1 MIFLTIFD
9 NIKSW
14 IDQYANWYTFLG
26 LIVGII
32 GLVLTIYFSK
42 KQAKNA
48 KLKPDE
54 DTRDESDEAYL
65 GVSVRVNHT
74 TRNFVGYG
82 ASCGKV
88 IQAGNFKANYEVEAE
103 LTIIIQNESPSTIYK
118 VDVSYIPNSY
128 SKRYTLV
135 DSRQNKLQ
143 PLEGNKHIELILR
156 IKNDYY
162 DMYAHDVD
170 KDIRELYKVGKDIS
184 ILNGSIII
192 IKYLDSK
199 HKEHTTTE
207 VIA

>member
-1 MIFLTIFD
+1 MTFLTIFD
-9 NIKSW
+9 IIQSW

-26 LIVGII
+26 LIAGII
-32 GLVLTIYFSK
+32 GIILTIYFYN
-42 KQAKNA
+42 KQARNA
-48 KLKPDE
+48 KLKQEE
-54 DTRDESDEAYL
+54 DTSNASDEAYL
-65 GVSVRVNHT
+65 GVSVRFNHSS
-74 TRNFVGYG
+74 RNFVGYG

-103 LTIIIQNESPSTIYK
+103 LTITIQNESPSTIYK

-143 PLEGNKHIELILR
+143 PLEGNKHFEFILR

-170 KDIRELYKVGKDIS
+170 KDLRELYKVGKDVS
-184 ILNGSIII
+184 ILNGSKII

-207 VIA
+207 VIV